1 VSRFGRLINAG
12 FGRCKHRVL
21 GTCVDAAD
29 GCCAGVAC
37 AICVK
42 LLDSYGEVVDGAS
55 FAWDG
60 TGYSGSVG
68 GFSFESYWLDNYG
81 DCEFHVIITAGGY
94 IEPIHIIKTKGEP
107 SPVGHNQG
115 CSPSPGPVVSN
126 DPDEACCMNPEGET
140 EVDDGD
146 NTYTMTWGPVDPL
159 ILARRPVITSACA
172 QIDIAIVVDDTS
184 SMASVISSLQTEI
197 GNLVTAVDAISDSFQ
212 FSLITFKDTTTQT
225 VSFSIN
231 NAAAINAAVAAMT
244 TGMGN
249 QIPEASDIALNEAV
263 VQSGWRAAAQKV
275 IVLITDAPP
284 GGLDDV
290 ADPADVTNLN
300 AGGTA
305 AGVADQYMYCIG
317 VGTNAA
323 MISAM
328 TSTAAA
334 AVATGGGGKYETL
347 TPGNIVTNVIAL
359 IDALCPPVTC
369 HERFCGDCDCAPRQL
384 CLQVSSDGCS
394 VTNIISLAE
403 NYADPD
409 CPLPVWDL
417 DFTCGY
423 FSFEGQLALVRDE
436 YTGDCILRMSGT
448 RGGAVDEESQDF
460 AITDCAALSAE
471 FTLTEDYVDYLITI
485 SPADCDAC
493 EPDFFCCEIRQDT
506 NVTLDG
512 GWLSGGDPGCIATT
526 ITTAGLGSPRSVINP
541 AVDVGPPQ
549 GEGYVHLIN
558 YIISP
563 SPTCSETD
571 IARQVAIYNQGSGG
585 LYHPSIDPNIV
596 GPCEWYLAV
605 YSSDGQTLISIQLQ
619 YTQCCQDLIL
629 GPASS
634 FLKTLFFP
642 DVDFGGVLYDLTMTN
657 HNTIAIHGPDC

>member
-1 VSRFGRLINAG
+1 MSRFGRLINAG

-37 AICVK
+37 ALCVK
-42 LLDSYGEVVDGAS
+42 LLDGYGEVVDGVS
-55 FAWDG
+55 LAWNG

-81 DCEFHVIITAGGY
+81 DCEFHVIISAGGY
-94 IEPIHIIKTKGEP
+94 IEPIHIIKTKG
-107 SPVGHNQG
+107 
-115 CSPSPGPVVSN
+115 
-126 DPDEACCMNPEGET
+126 DYTDAACCMNPSGET
-140 EVDDGD
+140 EVDDGTD
-146 NTYTMTWGPVDPL
+146 TYTMTWGPVDPL
-159 ILARRPVITSACA
+159 ILARRPVTTSECA
-172 QIDIAIVVDDTS
+172 QIDIALVVDDTS

-212 FSLITFKDTTTQT
+212 FSLITFKDTTTQA

-244 TGMGN
+244 TGGGN

-290 ADPADVTNLN
+290 ADPADVINLN

-305 AGVADQYMYCIG
+305 AGVADQYMYCVG

-328 TSTAAA
+328 SSTAAA
-334 AVATGGGGKYETL
+334 AVAAGGSGKYETL

-359 IDALCPPVTC
+359 VDTLCPPVTC
-369 HERFCGDCDCAPRQL
+369 YERFCGDCDCTPRKL
-384 CLQVSSDGCS
+384 CLQVSSDDCN
-394 VTNIISLAE
+394 VAKIISLAA

-417 DFTCGY
+417 DFTCGT
-423 FSFEGQLALVRDE
+423 FSFSGQLALVRDE
-436 YTGDCILRMSGT
+436 YTGGCILQMSGT
-448 RGGAVDEESQDF
+448 RGGAVDEESHDY
-460 AITDCAALSAE
+460 AVTDCAALSAS

-493 EPDFFCCEIRQDT
+493 RLEVSAICCPDKIPT
-506 NVTLDG
+506 TLYLTG
-512 GWLSGGDPGCIATT
+512 GLIPIGQTVVLGCSNCPPE
-526 ITTAGLGSPRSVINP
+526 TA
-541 AVDVGPPQ
+541 D
-549 GEGYVHLIN
+549 N
-558 YIISP
+558 YIER
-563 SPTCSETD
+563 TFVGQWDTD
-571 IARQVAIYNQGSGG
+571 WLVNYIYGSGG
-585 LYHPSIDPNIV
+585 EIITKHRSRLRVY
-596 GPCEWYLAV
+596 AV
-605 YSSDGQTLISIQLQ
+605 YTCGSGFNLGLAADVLENDPDPQFTPLAIGSDESTDVQNVIESCDPILNIFDALCVRIVPGTPINYSCPQTYVVSE
-619 YTQCCQDLIL
+619 
-629 GPASS
+629 
-634 FLKTLFFP
+634 
-642 DVDFGGVLYDLTMTN
+642 
-657 HNTIAIHGPDC
+657 

>member
-1 VSRFGRLINAG
+1 MSRFGRLINAG

-42 LLDSYGEVVDGAS
+42 LLDADGEVVDAVS
-55 FAWDG
+55 LAWNG

-81 DCEFHVIITAGGY
+81 DCEFHVIISAGGY
-94 IEPIHIIKTKGEP
+94 IEPIHIIKTKG
-107 SPVGHNQG
+107 
-115 CSPSPGPVVSN
+115 
-126 DPDEACCMNPEGET
+126 DYTDAACCMNPSGEAS
-140 EVDDGD
+140 VDDGD

-159 ILARRPVITSACA
+159 ILARRPVITSECA

-197 GNLVTAVDAISDSFQ
+197 GNLVTAVDAVSDSFQ

-225 VSFSIN
+225 VSFSLN

-263 VQSGWRAAAQKV
+263 VQSGWRSAARKV

-290 ADPADVTNLN
+290 ADPADVINLN

-305 AGVADQYMYCIG
+305 AGVADQYMYCVG

-334 AVATGGGGKYETL
+334 AVAAGGGGKYETL

-359 IDALCPPVTC
+359 VDTLCPPVTC
-369 HERFCGDCDCAPRQL
+369 YERYCGDCDCAPRQL
-384 CLQVSSDGCS
+384 CLQVCG
-394 VTNIISLAE
+394 VAKIISLAE
-403 NYADPD
+403 NPADPD

-423 FSFEGQLALVRDE
+423 FSFAGQVALVRDE
-436 YTGDCILRMSGT
+436 YTGGCILRMSGT
-448 RGGAVDEESQDF
+448 RDGGYDEESQDY
-460 AITDCAALSAE
+460 AVTDCAELSAE
-471 FTLTEDYVDYLITI
+471 FTLTEGYDDYLITI
-485 SPADCDAC
+485 SPADCGICESICDCCQSSATDAMRAPFKGTLLVTKDLGTYC
-493 EPDFFCCEIRQDT
+493 PSPPPEAPFISHLTMVQCLRSGHILGTDT
-506 NVTLDG
+506 HGVSIECALQEDG
-512 GWLSGGDPGCIATT
+512 SHAFVAVSKL
-526 ITTAGLGSPRSVINP
+526 GLGPGPDTPPVAAIIAATPGAMMAAPYDQYWRFESVEITCPQCPDIPGYASLYSGINYQYC
-541 AVDVGPPQ
+541 PPQ
-549 GEGYVHLIN
+549 SG
-558 YIISP
+558 P
-563 SPTCSETD
+563 
-571 IARQVAIYNQGSGG
+571 GG
-585 LYHPSIDPNIV
+585 LPGGNFGLYFDGPID
-596 GPCEWYLAV
+596 
-605 YSSDGQTLISIQLQ
+605 Q
-619 YTQCCQDLIL
+619 YENSGC
-629 GPASS
+629 
-634 FLKTLFFP
+634 
-642 DVDFGGVLYDLTMTN
+642 
-657 HNTIAIHGPDC
+657 

>member
-94 IEPIHIIKTKGEP
+94 IEPIHIIKTKVEP

-369 HERFCGDCDCAPRQL
+369 HERFCGDCDCAPRKL

-417 DFTCGY
+417 DFTCGT
-423 FSFEGQLALVRDE
+423 FSFSGQVALVRDE
-436 YTGDCILRMSGT
+436 YTDGCILQMSGT
-448 RGGAVDEESQDF
+448 RGGAEEEESHDY
-460 AITDCAALSAE
+460 AVTDCTILRGN
-471 FTLTEDYVDYLITI
+471 FTLTEDYVDYIITI
-485 SPADCDAC
+485 SPSDCDECDIRCGPYCCEDRPEVLYMHIIPTAIDSNSGGGV
-493 EPDFFCCEIRQDT
+493 EPDCEACACAANYNIALILHDECAIISDEESGWRTGTVFGEKDLGLSITCAEGLLTDHGIQLLCSGTGDLKSYRLVSPGLEVEVSDAT
-506 NVTLDG
+506 VTGPCGDV
-512 GWLSGGDPGCIATT
+512 LSLYFPNGSHTLGPCNSNLVHFDILITDEPLTTDPTPGT
-526 ITTAGLGSPRSVINP
+526 ITGCP
-541 AVDVGPPQ
+541 
-549 GEGYVHLIN
+549 
-558 YIISP
+558 
-563 SPTCSETD
+563 
-571 IARQVAIYNQGSGG
+571 
-585 LYHPSIDPNIV
+585 
-596 GPCEWYLAV
+596 
-605 YSSDGQTLISIQLQ
+605 
-619 YTQCCQDLIL
+619 
-629 GPASS
+629 
-634 FLKTLFFP
+634 
-642 DVDFGGVLYDLTMTN
+642 
-657 HNTIAIHGPDC
+657 

>member
-37 AICVK
+37 ALCVK
-42 LLDSYGEVVDGAS
+42 LLDGYGEVVDGVS
-55 FAWDG
+55 LAWNG

-81 DCEFHVIITAGGY
+81 ACEFHVIISAGGY
-94 IEPIHIIKTKGEP
+94 IEPIHIIKTKG
-107 SPVGHNQG
+107 
-115 CSPSPGPVVSN
+115 
-126 DPDEACCMNPEGET
+126 DYTDAACCMNPGGET
-140 EVDDGD
+140 EVDDGTD
-146 NTYTMTWGPVDPL
+146 TYTMTWGPVDPL
-159 ILARRPVITSACA
+159 ILARRPVTTSECA
-172 QIDIAIVVDDTS
+172 QIDIALVVDDTS

-290 ADPADVTNLN
+290 ADPADVINLN

-305 AGVADQYMYCIG
+305 AGVADQYMYCVG

-328 TSTAAA
+328 SSTAAA
-334 AVATGGGGKYETL
+334 AVAAGGSGKYETL

-359 IDALCPPVTC
+359 VDTLCPPVTC
-369 HERFCGDCDCAPRQL
+369 YERFCGDCDCAPRKL
-384 CLQVSSDGCS
+384 CLQVVSDDCS
-394 VTNIISLAE
+394 VAKIISLAE

-417 DFTCGY
+417 DFTCGT
-423 FSFEGQLALVRDE
+423 FSFSGQLALVRDE
-436 YTGDCILRMSGT
+436 YTGGCILQMSGT
-448 RGGAVDEESQDF
+448 RGGAVDEESHDF
-460 AITDCAALSAE
+460 AITDCAALSA
-471 FTLTEDYVDYLITI
+471 TYLLTEDYVDYLITI

-493 EPDFFCCEIRQDT
+493 NPPKHQTACCIAPLPPVLYGKLINDVNAGCMEAAGII
-506 NVTLDG
+506 TLNWTAEDPTPSNQFGFGNGG
-512 GWLSGGDPGCIATT
+512 GWIGSAALPCVQAGVVCVKFWCQLVTSTGKPTNDDCLSFAAQVDTGCGPTTPVCLTLSGGTINGNAGPTATDGCDCTDPDEEVEMLYVRFTIALSDPGCTQN
-526 ITTAGLGSPRSVINP
+526 PIN
-541 AVDVGPPQ
+541 GF
-549 GEGYVHLIN
+549 HL
-558 YIISP
+558 
-563 SPTCSETD
+563 E
-571 IARQVAIYNQGSGG
+571 VAENP
-585 LYHPSIDPNIV
+585 L
-596 GPCEWYLAV
+596 
-605 YSSDGQTLISIQLQ
+605 
-619 YTQCCQDLIL
+619 DL
-629 GPASS
+629 P
-634 FLKTLFFP
+634 
-642 DVDFGGVLYDLTMTN
+642 
-657 HNTIAIHGPDC
+657 